1 MAFEDVM
8 GTAMQWATAT
18 EALAALGAQL
28 ALADP
33 SAGGDP
39 EVVAAVRA
47 VGAAAGLDGVDELA
61 APQRAMLL
69 AMIRMYLRQ
78 AVDTVE
84 EADRAPGWTFTDPVI
99 LEGWGRGSAMLPG
112 LIAGSHPDLAGVT
125 SLLDVGTGVGLLAIA
140 AANVW
145 PDATI
150 VGIDRWEPSLER
162 ARANV
167 ASARLEDRITMR
179 AVDVVDL
186 DATDEFDCAWIPT
199 FFLDEPTLAKG
210 VAAAVAA
217 LHPGGWIVLGINR
230 PSPSPLA
237 DATSTL
243 RYLRSGGTLLDP
255 AGADAIL
262 VGAGCEDVHRA
273 PPAGPAPI
281 ELVLG
286 RRPAA

>member
-33 SAGGDP
+33 AAGGDP
-39 EVVAAVRA
+39 EVAAAVRA

-78 AVDTVE
+78 ALDTVE
-84 EADRAPGWTFTDPVI
+84 DASRAPGWSYTDPVI
-99 LEGWGRGSAMLPG
+99 LDGWGRGSAMLPG
-112 LIAGSHPDLAGVT
+112 LIATSHPELAGVQR
-125 SLLDVGTGVGLLAIA
+125 LLDVGTGVGLLAIA

-145 PDATI
+145 PDATV

-167 ASARLEDRITMR
+167 AGAGLEDRITLR
-179 AVDVVDL
+179 KADLVDL
-186 DATDEFDCAWIPT
+186 DAVDEFDCAWIPT
-199 FFLDEPTLAKG
+199 FFLDEPTLTKG
-210 VAAAVAA
+210 IAAVTPAVRPGA
-217 LHPGGWIVLGINR
+217 LIVLGLNR
-230 PSPSPLA
+230 RSPNPLA
-237 DATSTL
+237 DATATL
-243 RYLRSGGTLLDP
+243 RYVRSGGTLLD
-255 AGADAIL
+255 AGQAEAIL
-262 VGAGCEDVHRA
+262 VAAGCEDVHTSL
-273 PPAGPAPI
+273 PAGPAPI
-281 ELVLG
+281 EFVLG
-286 RRPAA
+286 RRPAV